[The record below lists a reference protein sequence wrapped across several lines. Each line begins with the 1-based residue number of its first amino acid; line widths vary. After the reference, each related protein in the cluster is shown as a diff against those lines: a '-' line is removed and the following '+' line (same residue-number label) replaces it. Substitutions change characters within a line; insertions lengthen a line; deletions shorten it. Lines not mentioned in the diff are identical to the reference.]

1 MSGIVGAGGRDGS
14 MTKSS
19 SGYQS
24 LGNGVYRV
32 NGAVRR
38 SAVTGRF
45 VTTERRADSGRLVSK
60 SAAVRNPRTEVVE
73 RAAKRS

>member
-1 MSGIVGAGGRDGS
+1 MKVRGEDTS
-14 MTKSS
+14 MENRR
-19 SGYQS
+19 SGYQN

-45 VTTERRADSGRLVSK
+45 VTKSERGATSGRLVSK
-60 SAAVRNPRTEVVE
+60 DISVRNPRTEVA
-73 RAAKRS
+73 RTSKKR

>member
-1 MSGIVGAGGRDGS
+1 MEKQR
-14 MTKSS
+14 
-19 SGYQS
+19 SGYQD

-45 VTTERRADSGRLVSK
+45 VTTGRSASSGRFVSK
-60 SAAVRNPRTEVVE
+60 RAAVRNPRTEVVSRTQE
-73 RAAKRS
+73 KKR

>member
-1 MSGIVGAGGRDGS
+1 MGS
-14 MTKSS
+14 RGDKTMAHQS

-38 SAVTGRF
+38 SAVTGLF
-45 VTTERRADSGRLVSK
+45 E
-60 SAAVRNPRTEVVE
+60 SAAARNPQSSRAVVRDPRAEVAARAE
-73 RAAKRS
+73 RKR

>member
-1 MSGIVGAGGRDGS
+1 
-14 MTKSS
+14 MTPRS

-45 VTTERRADSGRLVSK
+45 VSTPERSGPSGG
-60 SAAVRNPRTEVVE
+60 SIVRNPRAEV
-73 RAAKRS
+73 ADRSARNR

>member
-1 MSGIVGAGGRDGS
+1 MSGIVDAKGRDGS
-14 MTKSS
+14 MKKPS

-45 VTTERRADSGRLVSK
+45 VTTERRADSGRFVSK
-60 SAAVRNPRTEVVE
+60 GAAVRNPRTEVVE
-73 RAAKRS
+73 RAAKKS

>member
-1 MSGIVGAGGRDGS
+1 MEDRR
-14 MTKSS
+14 

-45 VTTERRADSGRLVSK
+45 VSKPERSATSGRFASR
-60 SAAVRNPRTEVVE
+60 AAVVRNPRTEVVDRTE
-73 RAAKRS
+73 RTR

>member
-1 MSGIVGAGGRDGS
+1 
-14 MTKSS
+14 MTHRR

-45 VTTERRADSGRLVSK
+45 VSTSERGAPSGRSV
-60 SAAVRNPRTEVVE
+60 VRNPRTEVAD
-73 RAAKRS
+73 RTARSR

>member
-1 MSGIVGAGGRDGS
+1 
-14 MTKSS
+14 MTLRR

-45 VTTERRADSGRLVSK
+45 VNSPERTASPDRSM
-60 SAAVRNPRTEVVE
+60 VRNPRAEVAE
-73 RAAKRS
+73 RAARNR